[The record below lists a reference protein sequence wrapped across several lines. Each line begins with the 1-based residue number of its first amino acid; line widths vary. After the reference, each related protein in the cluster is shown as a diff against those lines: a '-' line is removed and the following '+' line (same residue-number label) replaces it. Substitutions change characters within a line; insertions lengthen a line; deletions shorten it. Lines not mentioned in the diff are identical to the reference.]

1 MGMLDAGMQW
11 GSTVLQPLQG
21 EESGFIACTLQ
32 NAQGRE
38 EKKLSCC
45 LFLANYNSMPWP
57 AYSVMFR
64 FYHLITQTLL
74 YLPILWAEGSLVLIY
89 KLKQVPIFN

>member
-38 EKKLSCC
+38 EKK
-45 LFLANYNSMPWP
+45 N
-57 AYSVMFR
+57 
-64 FYHLITQTLL
+64 LL
-74 YLPILWAEGSLVLIY
+74 LPFSGQL
-89 KLKQVPIFN
+89 